1 MRRAHWSARPR
12 RARAAK
18 VAVPVALA
26 LVVGLILGLKLIGGP
41 GSLSL
46 SAQGACATP
55 SAAASATSSTTA
67 SATPSTATTA
77 TPSTTALATPA
88 SATPAAAAT
97 ATPSTV
103 ASATPAT
110 AASATSSATAAAGTT
125 QAVSATRLPL
135 HHRRHHHRGH
145 RPHPTPTPT
154 VSATATTTVSATP
167 TTSAVATPC
176 PTVTP
181 SATATAPVAAANV
194 SCDII
199 VPADPLTAAGLATPY
214 QLTGPAGMT
223 PAASGCTT
231 ANSAN
236 LGAFVQATILDPATG
251 KLAVYE
257 PLVITQGTTPAI
269 APVVPTLPAGAV
281 VTIDFGFNGTNLT
294 QVGATPAALQQ
305 GNCDNGLNGSIYG
318 QVSFCNGA
326 AFFQA
331 AAAAVAAGKLVVPAA
346 GTSPKTG
353 QACPT
358 TQSFTMIDQD
368 PSDNVTSVY
377 LLTATGQTAQFNA
390 ANAAALPNATKL
402 VNGSDNK
409 LLTAFLDPTL
419 GCTPFLAP
427 DLSMGGTPS
436 DSQALNAL
444 SAVATAT
451 APAALVPE
459 NDEMTLVNNAFSADK
474 TNLYRSEIG
483 QPAIAAANDATS
495 SPANYCQ
502 NMVNVQTAFLSAN
515 QALLATA
522 PSPVPAVGNNLLT
535 FLANRMLMSFT
546 NLNCANFGLTN
557 PVTVTL
563 DANGVATAATFN
575 TTQQTATNP
584 GATAAPPT
592 TAPVVMPTT
601 APPPGHRIGRHHHGL
616 MDPSGE

>member
-67 SATPSTATTA
+67 SATPSTATSA
-77 TPSTTALATPA
+77 TPSTTA
-88 SATPAAAAT
+88 SATP
-97 ATPSTV
+97 

-145 RPHPTPTPT
+145 RPRPTASPT
-154 VSATATTTVSATP
+154 VSATATTTASATP

-176 PTVTP
+176 PSVTP

-199 VPADPLTAAGLATPY
+199 VPADPLSAAGLATAY
-214 QLTGPAGMT
+214 QLTGAGGMSA
-223 PAASGCTT
+223 AASGCTT

-251 KLAVYE
+251 ALSVYS
-257 PLVITQGTTPAI
+257 PLVITQGTAPAA
-269 APVVPTLPAGAV
+269 APVVPALPANAV

-305 GNCDNGLNGSIYG
+305 GNCADNLNGSLFG

-331 AAAAVAAGKLVVPAA
+331 VATAEAAGLLQVPAL
-346 GTSPKTG
+346 GVSPKTG
-353 QACPT
+353 QPCPT
-358 TQSFTMIDQD
+358 TRSFTMIDQD
-368 PSDNVTSVY
+368 QSDNVTTTY
-377 LLTATGQTAQFNA
+377 LLTATGQTAQFNP
-390 ANAAALPNATKL
+390 ANVAALPAATTI

-409 LLTAFLDPTL
+409 LLAAFLDPTL
-419 GCTPFLAP
+419 GCAPFTAP
-427 DLSMGGTPS
+427 DLSQAGAAGP
-436 DSQALNAL
+436 SQALNEIQAQ
-444 SAVATAT
+444 AQA
-451 APAALVPE
+451 APVALVPE

-474 TNLYRSEIG
+474 TNLYRSE
-483 QPAIAAANDATS
+483 
-495 SPANYCQ
+495 
-502 NMVNVQTAFLSAN
+502 
-515 QALLATA
+515 
-522 PSPVPAVGNNLLT
+522 
-535 FLANRMLMSFT
+535 
-546 NLNCANFGLTN
+546 
-557 PVTVTL
+557 
-563 DANGVATAATFN
+563 
-575 TTQQTATNP
+575 
-584 GATAAPPT
+584 
-592 TAPVVMPTT
+592 
-601 APPPGHRIGRHHHGL
+601 
-616 MDPSGE
+616 

>member
-67 SATPSTATTA
+67 SATPSTATSA
-77 TPSTTALATPA
+77 TPSTTASATPA
-88 SATPAAAAT
+88 SATPAAATT

-145 RPHPTPTPT
+145 RPHPTASPT
-154 VSATATTTVSATP
+154 VSATATTTASATP

-176 PTVTP
+176 PSVTP

-199 VPADPLTAAGLATPY
+199 VPADPLSAAGLATAY
-214 QLTGPAGMT
+214 QLTGAGGMSA
-223 PAASGCTT
+223 AASGCTT

-251 KLAVYE
+251 ALSVYS
-257 PLVITQGTTPAI
+257 PLVITQGTAPAA
-269 APVVPTLPAGAV
+269 APVVPALPANAV

-305 GNCDNGLNGSIYG
+305 GNCADNLNGSLFG

-331 AAAAVAAGKLVVPAA
+331 VATAEAAGLLTVPAL
-346 GTSPKTG
+346 GVSPKTG
-353 QACPT
+353 QPCPT
-358 TQSFTMIDQD
+358 TRSFTMIDQD
-368 PSDNVTSVY
+368 QSDNVTTTY
-377 LLTATGQTAQFNA
+377 LLTATGQTAQFNP
-390 ANAAALPNATKL
+390 ANVAALPAATTI

-409 LLTAFLDPTL
+409 LLAAFLDPTL
-419 GCTPFLAP
+419 GCAPFTAP
-427 DLSMGGTPS
+427 DLSQAGAAGP
-436 DSQALNAL
+436 SQALNEIQAQ
-444 SAVATAT
+444 AQA
-451 APAALVPE
+451 APVALVPE

-474 TNLYRSEIG
+474 TNLYRSNVG
-483 QPAIAAANDATS
+483 QPAISAANDAAS

-502 NMVNVQTAFLSAN
+502 NMANIQTAFLNAN
-515 QALLATA
+515 QALLATGA
-522 PSPVPAVGNNLLT
+522 SPVPAVGTNLLT
-535 FLANRMLMSFT
+535 FLANRELMSFT

-592 TAPVVMPTT
+592 TPATTPAT
-601 APPPGHRIGRHHHGL
+601 APPVRGHRIGRHHHGL
-616 MDPSGE
+616 MNPSGA